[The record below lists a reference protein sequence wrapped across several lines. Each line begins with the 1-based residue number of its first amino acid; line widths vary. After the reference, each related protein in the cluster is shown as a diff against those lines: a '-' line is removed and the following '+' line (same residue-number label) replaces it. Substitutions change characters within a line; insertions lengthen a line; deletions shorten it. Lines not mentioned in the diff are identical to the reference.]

1 MTCLNCAV
9 PLRITELRW
18 DSDHCFGN
26 VSDFNAGGR
35 QQFSKNL
42 AGNEFRCER
51 GVSNLPA
58 VAGVSDKPLG
68 ILNDAIRMSD
78 RVAEG
83 LRSDNNLIAVHKY
96 GGWCCQLTFLIGNR
110 DRLSVF
116 VEPCDTRIGSSEVDS
131 NRVGFF
137 VVHVFS
143 LGRIASLRLLMLTM
157 RPDNN
162 YENSPCVSVLNRVS
176 TGFCCLL
183 HLRETA
189 GFVTGMKMLR
199 ESFLIWLVLTVV
211 CGSVY
216 AAHDSDDA
224 ARERESKQWTG
235 RRLTKALE
243 IRQEVNVQ
251 EIQLREVLLRLQEQ
265 SGICIVVDRRIDPS
279 QRLTLSTG
287 RLSTDEVLRR
297 LAAEIPNAGFSVN
310 RAFVYIGPVATS
322 QRLRTLCE
330 SQRSMIFDHRRQFD
344 REIYRKLSGVRS
356 LVWDE
361 LTSPRD
367 IFFSL
372 AADADLTVVNPDA
385 VPYDLWHAGRVPA
398 MPFAESATMLL
409 CQFDLTFVI
418 DAASA
423 ELTIVPMPEVV
434 LLERRHRVLRRHR
447 AAAERYLAENLPEL
461 DVKWER
467 SGVRVRATWE
477 EHKAIRTWL
486 SDSEQGSSKR

>member
-1 MTCLNCAV
+1 
-9 PLRITELRW
+9 
-18 DSDHCFGN
+18 
-26 VSDFNAGGR
+26 
-35 QQFSKNL
+35 
-42 AGNEFRCER
+42 
-51 GVSNLPA
+51 
-58 VAGVSDKPLG
+58 
-68 ILNDAIRMSD
+68 
-78 RVAEG
+78 
-83 LRSDNNLIAVHKY
+83 
-96 GGWCCQLTFLIGNR
+96 
-110 DRLSVF
+110 
-116 VEPCDTRIGSSEVDS
+116 
-131 NRVGFF
+131 
-137 VVHVFS
+137 
-143 LGRIASLRLLMLTM
+143 
-157 RPDNN
+157 
-162 YENSPCVSVLNRVS
+162 
-176 TGFCCLL
+176 
-183 HLRETA
+183 
-189 GFVTGMKMLR
+189 MLR

-330 SQRSMIFDHRRQFD
+330 SQRSMILDHRRQFD